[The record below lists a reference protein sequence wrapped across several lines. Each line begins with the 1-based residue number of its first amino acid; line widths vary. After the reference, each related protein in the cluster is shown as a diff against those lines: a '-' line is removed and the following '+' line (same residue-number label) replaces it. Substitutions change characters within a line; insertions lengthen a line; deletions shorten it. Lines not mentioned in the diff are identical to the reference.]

1 MTYSGFQN
9 VQELERQ
16 RLITVEL
23 PNLINRIL
31 HISMI
36 PYPIEKEDVEMSIKD
51 IIKITN
57 AECKSALEYLK
68 EIS

>member
-57 AECKSALEYLK
+57 AECKLALEYLK